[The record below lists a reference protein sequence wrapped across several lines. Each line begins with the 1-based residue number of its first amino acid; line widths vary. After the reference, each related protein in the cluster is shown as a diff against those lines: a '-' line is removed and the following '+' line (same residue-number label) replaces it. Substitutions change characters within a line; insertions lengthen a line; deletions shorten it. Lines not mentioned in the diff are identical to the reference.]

1 MNPKKHK
8 NGRRYHEVNK
18 SDVLTPNS
26 PRRYQEYFKNK
37 LQPGDMNG
45 YSGQMTMIPKNLAKP
60 AITTIE
66 HANTIKQGV
75 LQKQMTKT
83 MNN

>member
-8 NGRRYHEVNK
+8 HGRRYHEVNK

-37 LQPGDMNG
+37 LQTGNMNG
-45 YSGQMTMIPKNLAKP
+45 YSGQMTMIPKNLMKP
-60 AITTIE
+60 APGIIDSG
-66 HANTIKQGV
+66 NTMKQGAI
-75 LQKQMTKT
+75 QK
-83 MNN
+83 